1 MAKKAIYTKV
11 GNTYYKVN
19 QDTNNPTEIVRMPRT
34 HSQMNTDPAG
44 RLVNTDIWINTIDG
58 CNGYSNKELYD
69 EMINSFKT
77 NKVESIS
84 TIENHF
90 IMYCD
95 YSVYNE
101 NGKEINHN
109 AVTYQLDPRD
119 AVYNYG
125 VNKESELVY
134 KQVKLFDASIALNVK
149 NEYPMG
155 IMRNMAQPS
164 YTLHIND
171 ISIYQ
176 DLVYTETDIHRST
189 DLNSAPI
196 SSVLNNM
203 EKVYS
208 TYENG
213 MVISAVE
220 VPFIPKKIMLNMHIT
235 LDDVIVVYDEQNIID
250 IVKENIG
257 DDNISLDKIFILNG
271 GSAHS
276 NR

>member
-1 MAKKAIYTKV
+1 MATKAIYTKV
-11 GNTYYKVN
+11 GKTYYKVN
-19 QDTNNPTEIVRMPRT
+19 QDTNNPTELVRMPRT

-58 CNGYSNKELYD
+58 CNAYSNKELYD
-69 EMINSFKT
+69 EMINSFKID
-77 NKVESIS
+77 KLQSIP

-90 IMYCD
+90 VMYCD

-109 AVTYQLDPRD
+109 AVTHQLDPRD
-119 AVYNYG
+119 AVYNFG
-125 VNKESELVY
+125 VNRESELVY

-155 IMRNMAQPS
+155 IMRNMSQPR

-171 ISIYQ
+171 VSIYQ
-176 DLVYTETDIHRST
+176 DLLYTETDIHRST
-189 DLNSAPI
+189 DLNSSPI
-196 SSVLNNM
+196 SSVLSSM

-208 TYENG
+208 TYDNG

-220 VPFIPKKIMLNMHIT
+220 VPFIPKKIILNMHIT

-250 IVKENIG
+250 IVKDAVKAVCGRELRVQL
-257 DDNISLDKIFILNG
+257 SPLTE
-271 GSAHS
+271 
-276 NR
+276 

>member
-1 MAKKAIYTKV
+1 MATKAIYTKV
-11 GNTYYKVN
+11 AGNYYKVN

-34 HSQMNTDPAG
+34 HAQMNTEPACK
-44 RLVNTDIWINTIDG
+44 LVNTDIWINTIDG
-58 CNGYSNKELYD
+58 CNAYTNKELYD
-69 EMINSFKT
+69 EMINTFRIDRLT
-77 NKVESIS
+77 SIP

-90 IMYCD
+90 VMYCD

-101 NGKEINHN
+101 DGKEINHN
-109 AVTYQLDPRD
+109 AVTHQLNPKD
-119 AVYNYG
+119 AIYNFG
-125 VNKESELVY
+125 VNRESELIY
-134 KQVKLFDASIALNVK
+134 KQVKTFDASIALNVK

-155 IMRNMAQPS
+155 IMRNMTQPR

-171 ISIYQ
+171 VSIYQ

-189 DLNSAPI
+189 DLISSPI
-196 SSVLNNM
+196 SMVLGSM

-220 VPFIPKKIMLNMHIT
+220 VPFIPKKIVLNMHIA
-235 LDDVIVVYDEQNIID
+235 LDNVIVVYDEQNIVD

-257 DDNISLDKIFILNG
+257 DESIGLDKIFVING
-271 GSAHS
+271 GNAH
-276 NR
+276 NIH